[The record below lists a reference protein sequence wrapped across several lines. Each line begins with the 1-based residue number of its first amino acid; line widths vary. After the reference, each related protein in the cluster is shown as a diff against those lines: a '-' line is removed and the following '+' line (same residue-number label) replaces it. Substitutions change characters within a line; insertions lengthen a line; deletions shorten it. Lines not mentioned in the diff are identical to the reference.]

1 MSLLRTYAPF
11 ILPMIFV
18 LGLMS
23 FVGHV
28 VLDIPSVYADHTI
41 SHDGGSD
48 GGGDPDDGSNG
59 GGQPDDSSN
68 GSNQLTNP
76 LKFSSITCLILAIID
91 VVLIFLI
98 PVIVLYIMYA
108 GFLFVKSQGNP
119 GDLADAKKALV
130 AGLIGGVIVLG
141 ARTILS
147 VVEGTISAVTET
159 DSSIIDSGSGSCSS
173 S

>member
-1 MSLLRTYAPF
+1 MSRLRTYAPF
-11 ILPMIFV
+11 IIPMILF
-18 LGLMS
+18 LGVMS
-23 FVGHV
+23 FIGHV
-28 VLDIPSVYADHTI
+28 GLGVSTVHAQVGSTTGSGVVSTTTGSTI
-41 SHDGGSD
+41 
-48 GGGDPDDGSNG
+48 
-59 GGQPDDSSN
+59 
-68 GSNQLTNP
+68 TNP
-76 LKFSSITCLILAIID
+76 LKFNSITCLVLAIID

-119 GDLADAKKALV
+119 GGLAEAKKALI

-147 VVEGTISAVTET
+147 VVEGTISAVTDT
-159 DSSIIDSGSGSCSS
+159 DSSIFDSGNRSCSS